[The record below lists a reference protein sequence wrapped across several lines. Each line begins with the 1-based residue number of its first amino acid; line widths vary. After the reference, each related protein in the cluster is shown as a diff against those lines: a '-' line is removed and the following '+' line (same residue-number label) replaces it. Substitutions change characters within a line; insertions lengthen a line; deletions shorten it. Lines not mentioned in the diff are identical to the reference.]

1 MDDIKNHRIEIL
13 TYAYRKHEYGVIFF
27 DVPIK
32 PCQVLKDGLTAVHVP
47 YSYGFAIIL
56 LTVLVKIAT
65 FPLTKQ
71 QVS

>member
-1 MDDIKNHRIEIL
+1 MVKRN
-13 TYAYRKHEYGVIFF
+13 F
-27 DVPIK
+27 DVPIQLY
-32 PCQVLKDGLTAVHVP
+32 QVLKDGLAAVHVP

-56 LTVLVKIAT
+56 LTVIVKVAT